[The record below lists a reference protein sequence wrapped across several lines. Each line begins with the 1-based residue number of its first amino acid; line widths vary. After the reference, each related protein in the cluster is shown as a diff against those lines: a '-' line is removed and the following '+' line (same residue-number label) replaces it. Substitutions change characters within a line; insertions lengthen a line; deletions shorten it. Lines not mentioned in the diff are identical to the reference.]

1 MRRMKSF
8 IAALAIAVAMVIT
21 GLTEV
26 LAQQRSALER
36 PKIGLVLAGGGAK
49 GAAHVGVIKV
59 LEELGVPIDY
69 IAGTSMGA
77 IVGGLYA
84 SGLSSDELATAIKSI
99 DWNDIFDDKP
109 PRANR
114 DFRRKLDDEGFL
126 VRNKLGFK
134 DGSFQFPR
142 GVINGQKLELVLRDF
157 SKNAVRINNFDN
169 LPIPFR
175 AVAADIET
183 GETVILGSGDLV
195 NAMRASMAVSGVF
208 PPVENNG
215 RLLVDGG
222 LAENLP
228 IDVARKMGADILIVV
243 GFPEQLKK
251 RGELNNAVSIVLQSL
266 DILIS
271 QNSRIQLKTLKPQDV
286 YIEPALGDIGAASF
300 DRAVEAIPIG
310 EQAARAVA
318 EKLEKLARPRKALQ
332 LGGSP
337 SSVPANEAVI
347 IDFIRIEN
355 KSRLSDSLISSRLRQ
370 KPGDELDLDKLE
382 QDISSIYGLDYF
394 ETVEYQVVIENDKT
408 GIVITATERS
418 TGLDSFRF
426 GLNLESNF
434 DGDSEFSVSVRYQK
448 EGLNDLGG
456 ELLLQAIAGE
466 KLGATALFLQPL
478 DPATRYYVNAG
489 LSYLARNVFTFE
501 NGAKVAEFRI
511 SEAIASLIA
520 ARQLGSWGAL
530 SVGLNHGY
538 GWKDVNVG
546 PSTLQDDDFGIG
558 DFFSRFNYDTLDQLG
573 FPKSGTK
580 GKAEFRR
587 STKALGGEEDFNN
600 VTAQLRTARTW
611 DRNTVLV
618 GGKAGFT
625 FDGDGSAQDLFALGG
640 LFNLSGFQS
649 DELTGQNFASGAL
662 IYYRNIGAQEGL
674 LNFPLYLG
682 ASLEAGNVWDDRSD
696 MGFDDLIVAGSG
708 FLGVDTPLG
717 PVYLAYG
724 HAERGNDSVYFF
736 LGQTF

>member
-1 MRRMKSF
+1 MKSL
-8 IAALAIAVAMVIT
+8 IAALVIAIAMVIT

-26 LAQQRSALER
+26 VAQQRSALER

-84 SGLSSDELATAIKSI
+84 SGLSSDELATAIISI

-126 VRNKLGFK
+126 VRYKLGFK

-142 GVINGQKLELVLRDF
+142 GVINGQKLELVLRDY
-157 SKNAVRINNFDN
+157 SKKSIRINNFDK

-175 AVAADIET
+175 AVATDIET
-183 GETVILGSGDLV
+183 GETVILGSGDLA

-222 LAENLP
+222 LADNMP
-228 IDVARKMGADILIVV
+228 MDVARKMGADILIVV

-251 RGELNNAVSIVLQSL
+251 RGELNSAVSIVFQSL
-266 DILIS
+266 DLLIS
-271 QNSRIQLKTLKPQDV
+271 QNSRIQLKTLRPQDV
-286 YIEPALGDIGAASF
+286 YIEPALGDIGAVSF
-300 DRAVEAIPIG
+300 DRAAEAIPIG
-310 EQAARAVA
+310 EQAARDVA
-318 EKLEKLARPRKALQ
+318 EKLENLARPRKALQ

-337 SSVPANEAVI
+337 STAPANEAVI

-355 KSRLSDSLISSRLRQ
+355 KSRLSDSLISARLRQ

-434 DGDSEFSVSVRYQK
+434 DGESKFNVSVRYQK
-448 EGLNDLGG
+448 EALNDLGG

-466 KLGATALFLQPL
+466 KLGATAIFLQPL

-501 NGAKVAEFRI
+501 NGARVAEFRI
-511 SEAIASLIA
+511 SEAIASLSA

-558 DFFSRFNYDTLDQLG
+558 DFFSGFEYDTLDQLE

-580 GKAEFRR
+580 GMAEFRR
-587 STKALGGEEDFNN
+587 STKALGGEEDFNE
-600 VTAQLRTARTW
+600 VTAQLATARTW

-625 FDGDGSAQDLFALGG
+625 FDGAGSAQDLFALGG
-640 LFNLSGFQS
+640 LFNLSGFQT

-674 LNFPLYLG
+674 FNVPLYLG

-708 FLGVDTPLG
+708 FLGADTPLG

-724 HAERGNDSVYFF
+724 HAEGGNDSVYFF

>member
-1 MRRMKSF
+1 MKSF

-84 SGLSSDELATAIKSI
+84 SGLSSDELATAIISI

-126 VRNKLGFK
+126 VRYKLGFK

-157 SKNAVRINNFDN
+157 SKKAIRINNFDK

-175 AVAADIET
+175 AVATDIET

-222 LAENLP
+222 LADNMP

-251 RGELNNAVSIVLQSL
+251 RGELNNAVSIVVQSL
-266 DILIS
+266 DLLIS
-271 QNSRIQLKTLKPQDV
+271 QNSRIQLKTLRPQDV
-286 YIEPALGDIGAASF
+286 YIEPALGDIGAVSF
-300 DRAVEAIPIG
+300 DRAAEAIPIG
-310 EQAARAVA
+310 EQAARDVA
-318 EKLEKLARPRKALQ
+318 EKLENLARPRKALQ

-337 SSVPANEAVI
+337 STAPANEAVI

-355 KSRLSDSLISSRLRQ
+355 KSRLSDSLISARLRQ

-434 DGDSEFSVSVRYQK
+434 DGESEYNVSVRYQK

-466 KLGATALFLQPL
+466 KLGATAVFLQPL

-501 NGAKVAEFRI
+501 NGARVAEFRI
-511 SEAIASLIA
+511 SEAIASLGA

-558 DFFSRFNYDTLDQLG
+558 AVFSPLNYDTFDQLA

-580 GKAEFRR
+580 GMAEFRR
-587 STKALGGEEDFNN
+587 STKALGGEEDFNE
-600 VTAQLRTARTW
+600 VTAQLTTARTW

-618 GGKAGFT
+618 GGNAGFT
-625 FDGDGSAQDLFALGG
+625 FDGGGSPQDLFALGG
-640 LFNLSGFQS
+640 LFNLSGFPS

-674 LNFPLYLG
+674 LNVPLYLG

-708 FLGVDTPLG
+708 FLGADTPLG

-724 HAERGNDSVYFF
+724 HAEGGNDSVYFF

>member
-1 MRRMKSF
+1 MKSL
-8 IAALAIAVAMVIT
+8 IAALVIAFAMVIT

-84 SGLSSDELATAIKSI
+84 SGLSSDELATAIISI

-109 PRANR
+109 ARENR
-114 DFRRKLDDEGFL
+114 DFRRKLDDQGFL
-126 VRNKLGFK
+126 VRYKLGFK

-157 SKNAVRINNFDN
+157 SKKAIRINNFDK

-175 AVAADIET
+175 AVATDIET
-183 GETVILGSGDLV
+183 GEAVILGSGDLA
-195 NAMRASMAVSGVF
+195 NAMRASMAVPGVF
-208 PPVENNG
+208 PPIENNG

-222 LAENLP
+222 LADNMP

-251 RGELNNAVSIVLQSL
+251 RGELNSAVSIVVQSL
-266 DILIS
+266 DLLIS
-271 QNSRIQLKTLKPQDV
+271 QNSRIQLKTLRPQDV
-286 YIEPALGDIGAASF
+286 YIEPALGDIGAVSF
-300 DRAVEAIPIG
+300 DRAAEAIPIG
-310 EQAARAVA
+310 EQAARDVA
-318 EKLEKLARPRKALQ
+318 DKLENLARPRKALQ

-337 SSVPANEAVI
+337 STPPANEAVI

-355 KSRLSDSLISSRLRQ
+355 KSRLSDSLISARLRQ

-434 DGDSEFSVSVRYQK
+434 DGESEYNVSVRYQK

-466 KLGATALFLQPL
+466 ELGATAIFLQPL
-478 DPATRYYVNAG
+478 DPATRYYVDAG

-511 SEAIASLIA
+511 SEAIASLGA

-558 DFFSRFNYDTLDQLG
+558 AVFSRFNYDTFDQLD

-587 STKALGGEEDFNN
+587 STEALGGEEDFNK
-600 VTAQLRTARTW
+600 VTAQVTTARTW

-618 GGKAGFT
+618 GGNAGFT
-625 FDGDGSAQDLFALGG
+625 FDGVSSPQDLFALGG
-640 LFNLSGFQS
+640 LFNLSGFPS
-649 DELTGQNFASGAL
+649 DELTGQNFASGTL

-674 LNFPLYLG
+674 LNVPLYLG

-724 HAERGNDSVYFF
+724 HAEGGNDSVYFF